1 MEHQLFSSNIDYLV
15 AQKDRF
21 VPQMALDNMNEQQKM
36 LYFGFNKMTEHQK
49 HPLMKVQKAP
59 KEPKSKEPKSKAPK
73 EPKSKAPKE
82 PKSKAP
88 KEPKSKNEKL
98 SSSLLTQKAAGY
110 LLAAANASKKGY

>member
-82 PKSKAP
+82 PKSK
-88 KEPKSKNEKL
+88 NEKL

>member
-59 KEPKSKEPKSKAPK
+59 KEPKSK
-73 EPKSKAPKE
+73 APKE